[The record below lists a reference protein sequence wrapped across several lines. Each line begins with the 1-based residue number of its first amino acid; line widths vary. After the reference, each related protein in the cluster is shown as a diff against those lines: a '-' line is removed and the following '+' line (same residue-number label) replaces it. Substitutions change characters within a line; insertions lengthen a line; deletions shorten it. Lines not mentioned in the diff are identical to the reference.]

1 MITQISENYALYYFY
16 ADIMTYDSEGS
27 SFEGKEVYVKKA
39 GEYFEKLPP
48 PGTSVDSLIRTVFAK
63 SRQFWGYEGDYAVLI
78 GYVDTQNKMHVFS
91 GDQLNQE
98 VTLTDEDML
107 IIFSNH

>member
-1 MITQISENYALYYFY
+1 MFSVVSLIIQSKSMASTA
-16 ADIMTYDSEGS
+16 DSEGS

-48 PGTSVDSLIRTVFAK
+48 PGTSVDSLFRTVFAK

-78 GYVDTQNKMHVFS
+78 GYVDTQNKMHIFS